1 MGNKNID
8 KILIKLLEIQ
18 EKCKL
23 KRERDLN

>member
-8 KILIKLLEIQ
+8 KKLIKLLEIQ

>member
-8 KILIKLLEIQ
+8 NILIKLLEIQ